1 MRGGINTYGYVG
13 SNPLTYT
20 DATGLS
26 KCRCQAVANSKT
38 YPGMYPPDP
47 QSDWLGFY
55 HANVK
60 CNYKCVKGNGSAETV
75 AATRVVS
82 WWWKASEDKAL
93 KCYNVT
99 GRPVW
104 NQYTDANGNVGMRQ
118 VFEETGYAEFDPV
131 GSGVKE
137 LEDWAGKQCNCSN

>member
-1 MRGGINTYGYVG
+1 
-13 SNPLTYT
+13 
-20 DATGLS
+20 
-26 KCRCQAVANSKT
+26 
-38 YPGMYPPDP
+38 MYPPNP
-47 QSDWLGFY
+47 QANWLGFY

-60 CNYKCVKGNGSAETV
+60 CNYKCTKGNGAVETV

-82 WWWKASEDKAL
+82 WWWKESEDEAL

-99 GRPVW
+99 GRYVW

-118 VFEETGYAEFDPV
+118 VFDETGYAAFDPV